1 MLHVYL
7 DCKHTN
13 LKKREAIYW
22 SAQIFGWSTYV
33 LLAAIR
39 GYLLDALNLGLLKFL
54 ITTFILG
61 ILLSHLYRSF
71 IIWQKWDA
79 LPLPALILRVLL
91 SNIVIGFLFTLLQA
105 GVSDLFFVENKKLLV
120 APYEDVFF
128 LAINWIVIFI
138 LWSAIYFAVKFLR
151 NYRSEEIK
159 NLKYEALKHEVELN
173 NLKSQLNPHFMF
185 NSMNSIRALIDEEP
199 GSAKDAVTRLSN
211 LLRSSLLTG
220 KKKFI
225 PLAEELKLVKDYL
238 ALEKIRYEE
247 RLITQIDIDPE
258 LMFCM
263 IPPLMLQ
270 TLVEN
275 GIKHGISTLPEGG
288 KLIIEAR
295 KGNEYYELSVLNS
308 GNFEPK
314 NNSSSTKVGLQNTR
328 KRLKLLYGN
337 HSKFSIENI
346 QIDNRDFVLTKL
358 RLPINLKSNK
368 APSYESL
375 TN

>member
-1 MLHVYL
+1 
-7 DCKHTN
+7 

-33 LLAAIR
+33 LLAAVR

-54 ITTFILG
+54 ITTFVLG
-61 ILLSHLYRSF
+61 ILLSNLYRSF

-79 LPLPALILRVLL
+79 LPLPSLILRVLL
-91 SNIVIGFLFTLLQA
+91 SNIIIGFVFTLLQA
-105 GVSDLFFVENKKLLV
+105 GVSDLFFSENKKLLIP
-120 APYEDVFF
+120 PYEDVFF

-159 NLKYEALKHEVELN
+159 NLKYAALKHEVELN

-199 GSAKDAVTRLSN
+199 NSAKDAVTRLSN

-247 RLITQIDIDPE
+247 RLMTQIEIDPE

-275 GIKHGISTLPEGG
+275 SIKHGISTLPEGG
-288 KLIIEAR
+288 KLIIRATKE
-295 KGNEYYELSVLNS
+295 EDHYELSVLNS
-308 GNFEPK
+308 GYFEPK
-314 NNSSSTKVGLQNTR
+314 SNSSSTKVGLQNTR

-346 QIDNRDFVLTKL
+346 QIDKKDFVLTKL
-358 RLPINLKSNK
+358 RLPLNLKSKK

>member
-54 ITTFILG
+54 ITTFVLG
-61 ILLSHLYRSF
+61 ILLSNLYRSF

-79 LPLPALILRVLL
+79 LPLPSLILRVLL
-91 SNIVIGFLFTLLQA
+91 SNIIIGFLFTLLQA

-120 APYEDVFF
+120 PPFEDVFF

-159 NLKYEALKHEVELN
+159 NLKYAALKHEVELN

-199 GSAKDAVTRLSN
+199 NSAKDAVTRLSN

-247 RLITQIDIDPE
+247 RLITQIDINPE

-275 GIKHGISTLPEGG
+275 SIKHGISTLPEGG
-288 KLIIEAR
+288 KLIIEAK
-295 KGNEYYELSVLNS
+295 KGDDYYELSILNS
-308 GNFEPK
+308 GYFEPK

-346 QIDNRDFVLTKL
+346 QIDKKDFVLTKL
-358 RLPINLKSNK
+358 RLPLNLKSNK
-368 APSYESL
+368 ALSYESL

>member
-1 MLHVYL
+1 MLVHL
-7 DCKHTN
+7 DPKNTN

-61 ILLSHLYRSF
+61 ILLSHIYRSF

-79 LPLPALILRVLL
+79 KPLPSLIVRVLF
-91 SNIVIGFLFTLLQA
+91 SNIIIGFVFTLLQA
-105 GVSDLFFVENKKLLV
+105 GISDLFFLENKKLLV
-120 APYEDVFF
+120 PPFEDVFF

-199 GSAKDAVTRLSN
+199 NSAKDAVTQLSN

-247 RLITQIDIDPE
+247 RLQTQIDINPE
-258 LMFCM
+258 LLFCM

-275 GIKHGISTLPEGG
+275 SIKHGISTLPEGG
-288 KLIIEAR
+288 KLIVEGQ
-295 KGNEYYELSVLNS
+295 KEEGFYELSVINS
-308 GNFEPK
+308 GNYNPME
-314 NNSSSTKVGLQNTR
+314 NHSSTKVGLQNTK

-346 QIDNRDFVLTKL
+346 LIDNKPFVLTKL
-358 RLPINLKSNK
+358 RLPLNIKSYK
-368 APSYESL
+368 VQKYESIS
-375 TN
+375 N

>member
-54 ITTFILG
+54 ITTFVLG
-61 ILLSHLYRSF
+61 ILLSNLYRSF

-79 LPLPALILRVLL
+79 LPLPSLILRVLL
-91 SNIVIGFLFTLLQA
+91 SNIIIGFLFTLLQA

-120 APYEDVFF
+120 PPFEDVFF

-159 NLKYEALKHEVELN
+159 NLKYAALKHEVELN

-199 GSAKDAVTRLSN
+199 NSAKDAVTRLSN

-247 RLITQIDIDPE
+247 RLITQIDINPE

-275 GIKHGISTLPEGG
+275 SIKHGISTLPEGG
-288 KLIIEAR
+288 KLIIEAK
-295 KGNEYYELSVLNS
+295 KGDDYYELSVLNS
-308 GNFEPK
+308 GYFEPK

-346 QIDNRDFVLTKL
+346 QIDKKDFVLTKL
-358 RLPINLKSNK
+358 RLPLNLKSNK
-368 APSYESL
+368 ALSYESL